1 MCCFSLMT
9 AVTLLSVAAA
19 HSGRNMDFGDIT
31 LSPQK
36 LGSFGDSV
44 QSLWVECPGA
54 GQGTGTGRLMRELV
68 SSWLIACMLCYLA

>member
-1 MCCFSLMT
+1 
-9 AVTLLSVAAA
+9 
-19 HSGRNMDFGDIT
+19 MDFGDIT